1 MPLIVKSVVKQEV
14 VQKKTEPSSS
24 SSFDEIRRKAMQQS
38 NVPQTEAI
46 IKKVAS
52 VDPKT
57 SKDLDEASKEADR
70 LRSEILELK
79 RARDALRQSKE
90 EERGVGIAL
99 VVDGERKKVSKT
111 SKYLLD
117 MLTLDD
123 Q

>member
-1 MPLIVKSVVKQEV
+1 MPLVVKNTVKQEKV
-14 VQKKTEPSSS
+14 EKPTEKS
-24 SSFDEIRRKAMQQS
+24 SSFAEIRQKALQQS
-38 NVPQTEAI
+38 NIPQTNSI
-46 IKKVAS
+46 VKKVATI
-52 VDPKT
+52 DPKT
-57 SKDLDEASKEADR
+57 SKELDEAAKEAER

-79 RARDALRQSKE
+79 RARQSLQQAKE
-90 EERGVGIAL
+90 SEREVGVAL

>member
-1 MPLIVKSVVKQEV
+1 MPLVVKNTVKQER
-14 VQKKTEPSSS
+14 VQKPSEPT
-24 SSFDEIRRKAMQQS
+24 SSFAEIRQKALQQS
-38 NVPQTEAI
+38 NAPQTASI
-46 IKKVAS
+46 VKKVAS
-52 VDPKT
+52 IDPKT
-57 SKDLDEASKEADR
+57 SKELDEAAKEAER

-79 RARDALRQSKE
+79 RTRQALQQAKESERDV
-90 EERGVGIAL
+90 GVAL